1 MAKEEQTQQ
10 EPAPVTKQ
18 KGKGVY
24 IKWLIIGVIGLGI
37 IAGALA
43 GGFYYLNTASKG
55 KEYQKAEKTA
65 GILWPL
71 EPFIVNLADNTGD
84 RYLKAVIQLEVSG
97 QEEGKEK
104 TKALDELKPKLR
116 DCVLDILSSKSY
128 SELMDINGKQRL
140 RQDIAAKL
148 NKILSKGEIKHV
160 YFTEFVIQ

>member
-18 KGKGVY
+18 KGKGAF
-24 IKWLIIGVIGLGI
+24 IKWLIIGVCGIAI

-43 GGFYYLNTASKG
+43 GGLYYFNGVSEG
-55 KEYQKAEKTA
+55 KEHQKAEKTA
-65 GILWPL
+65 GILWPM

-97 QEEGKEK
+97 QEEGKEN
-104 TKALDELKPKLR
+104 TKALDELKPKFR

-148 NKILSKGEIKHV
+148 NKILSKGKIVHV